1 MLSVFL
7 PIGWP
12 NPKKFAKL
20 CKIAV
25 ENGAGALELGI
36 PYSDPV
42 ADGPVLQAAYRE
54 ALAEGSSTARCL
66 EGIESV
72 AGLDVPLN
80 LLVYANLVHARRGL
94 APGGF
99 CDEAKKAGAHS
110 LLVPDVPL
118 EECGELREATLNAG
132 LQYVSLV
139 GPLTSRERLGR
150 IARTVT
156 GYLYVAGVQGIT
168 GNAQDPVLDIVRS
181 AVATERPVYVG
192 FGIRTR
198 AQVEAV
204 LGAGA
209 ASAIVGSALV
219 EVGHDEKR
227 FGRMVAELAGR

>member
-12 NPKKFAKL
+12 DPKKFAKL

-25 ENGAGALELGI
+25 ENGAGALELGC

-54 ALAEGSSTARCL
+54 ALAEGSTTARCL
-66 EGIESV
+66 AGIESV
-72 AGLDVPLN
+72 AGLGVPLN
-80 LLVYANLVHARRGL
+80 LLVYANLVHAR
-94 APGGF
+94 PSF
-99 CDEAKKAGAHS
+99 CEDARKAGAHS

-118 EECGELREATLNAG
+118 EECAELREATLSAG
-132 LQYVSLV
+132 LQHVALV

-168 GNAQDPVLDIVRS
+168 GNAEDPGLDIVRS

-192 FGIRTR
+192 FGIRNR
-198 AQVEAV
+198 AQVENV

-209 ASAIVGSALV
+209 QSAIVGSALV
-219 EVGHDEKR
+219 EVGKDEKR

>member
-12 NPKKFAKL
+12 TPKKFAKL
-20 CKIAV
+20 CAIAV

-42 ADGPVLQAAYRE
+42 ADGPVLQAAYAE
-54 ALAEGSSTARCL
+54 ALAAGLTVSQCMDGLA
-66 EGIESV
+66 SV
-72 AGLDVPLN
+72 AGLGVPLN
-80 LLVYANLVHARRGL
+80 LLVYANLVHAR
-94 APGGF
+94 PSF
-99 CDEAKKAGAHS
+99 CADAKAAGAAS

-118 EECGELREATLNAG
+118 EEAGELREQVLAAG
-132 LQYVSLV
+132 LHHVAMV

-168 GNAQDPVLDIVRS
+168 GSTEDPALEVVS
-181 AVATERPVYVG
+181 AAVATDRPVYVG
-192 FGIRTR
+192 FGLRTR
-198 AQVEAV
+198 AQVQGV
-204 LGAGA
+204 LAAGA

-219 EVGHDEKR
+219 EVGRDEKR
-227 FGRMVAELAGR
+227 FGKRVGELVGG